1 MTEYQ
6 TTPAKE
12 PPSLSPLAFVGGLR
26 EASMMREEEE
36 EAGIFIQ
43 EVLKAKA

>member
-36 EAGIFIQ
+36 AGIFIQ